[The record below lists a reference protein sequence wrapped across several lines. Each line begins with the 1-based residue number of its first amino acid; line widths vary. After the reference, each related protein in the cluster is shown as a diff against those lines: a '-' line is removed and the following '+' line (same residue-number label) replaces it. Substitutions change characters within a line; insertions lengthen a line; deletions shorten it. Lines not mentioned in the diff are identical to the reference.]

1 MAFSLEDLLDAFSGK
16 DKVRKLFDSET
27 VESILPLIIDQYH
40 VIKPKSLI
48 GHVQEPHA
56 HCARPHHQANKLFQ
70 RNISIF
76 IPRNINE
83 TKKKKKKKLYQIDLE
98 EESPIRESFSA
109 NITRFTSH
117 EICVFFFFFFEVI

>member
-70 RNISIF
+70 RNISILF
-76 IPRNINE
+76 HE
-83 TKKKKKKKLYQIDLE
+83 TLMKHKKKRKK
-98 EESPIRESFSA
+98 RNF
-109 NITRFTSH
+109 TR
-117 EICVFFFFFFEVI
+117 